1 MNAQER
7 TGEIIKIFKQ
17 LKSLNLGIM
26 GFDEFTDFRK
36 ICNQF
41 IKDGQHVKGQI
52 PIGGTQRVICYQFD
66 QKISCFLKYD
76 SEV

>member
-1 MNAQER
+1 MNSQER
-7 TGEIIKIFKQ
+7 TSEIIKIFKQ

-26 GFDEFTDFRK
+26 GFDEFSDFRK

-41 IKDGQHVKGQI
+41 IKDGKPIKGEI
-52 PIGGTQRVICYQFD
+52 PVEGTQRIICYQFD
-66 QKISCFLKYD
+66 RKVKCILKYD

>member
-1 MNAQER
+1 MNIQER
-7 TGEIIKIFKQ
+7 TTEIIKIFKQ
-17 LKSLNLGIM
+17 LKGLNLGIM

-41 IKDGQHVKGQI
+41 IKDGQSVKGQI
-52 PIGGTQRVICYQFD
+52 PIGGTQRVICYQFG
-66 QKISCFLKYD
+66 KKVSCVLKYD

>member
-1 MNAQER
+1 MSIQER
-7 TGEIIKIFKQ
+7 TSEIIKIFKQ

-26 GFDEFTDFRK
+26 GFDEFADFRK

-41 IKDGQHVKGQI
+41 IKDGQPVKGQI
-52 PIGGTQRVICYQFD
+52 PIGGTQRVICYHFD
-66 QKISCFLKYD
+66 QKISCVLKYD